1 VVFLVAADQHDNH
14 SPFFVCVLGLARYVL
29 GLGDRHPSNVL
40 INTTTAE
47 LVNIDLGVS
56 FDQGKELPTPET
68 IPFRLTRDIVDGMG
82 VAGVDG
88 VFRRCC
94 EHTMRVLRQS
104 ELSLLTILE
113 VFLHDPLYSWKLSD
127 DKVSHIQPGDDADGA
142 AASGFLGDTQISD
155 PGGERGG
162 GAASPSSVA
171 ADKDEAERNEEAQR
185 VLAQV
190 RRKLDGTDGHASQ
203 LSVAGHVNAL
213 IREARD
219 DRNLC
224 RVFAGWHPWV

>member
-1 VVFLVAADQHDNH
+1 M
-14 SPFFVCVLGLARYVL
+14 
-29 GLGDRHPSNVL
+29 

-47 LVNIDLGVS
+47 LVHIDLGVS

-82 VAGVDG
+82 IAGVDG
-88 VFRRCC
+88 VFRICC
-94 EHTMRVLRQS
+94 EQTMRVLRQS
-104 ELSLLTILE
+104 QVSLLTILE
-113 VFLHDPLYSWKLSD
+113 VFLHDPLYTWKLSAE
-127 DKVSHIQPGDDADGA
+127 KVGRIMHEDAEEAAVPTDADGA
-142 AASGFLGDTQISD
+142 SDTSERAGALSPHVSGAKSG
-155 PGGERGG
+155 
-162 GAASPSSVA
+162 
-171 ADKDEAERNEEAQR
+171 KKEARNEEAER
-185 VLAQV
+185 VLMQV